1 MAKGQDELKV
11 YVCKDF
17 SIWLC
22 NCSDQDMEVGPQELF
37 GFNTGVYKDA
47 LGGRALA
54 WTHDVPKPRLLAKLM
69 FSLFFIVS
77 IFTTAG
83 VARTP
88 QLDNL
93 PWIVPKDTYLV
104 GWKADEKVT
113 PTSVANLICVAAQR
127 HGIMEVSICDHDVV
141 QKTTATSL
149 KGCKHRFSCK

>member
-1 MAKGQDELKV
+1 MGPFAKHKSSLSQVFLFQPALPALHALTLRLLAAGMAKGQDELKV

-69 FSLFFIVS
+69 FSLF
-77 IFTTAG
+77 
-83 VARTP
+83 
-88 QLDNL
+88 L
-93 PWIVPKDTYLV
+93 
-104 GWKADEKVT
+104 
-113 PTSVANLICVAAQR
+113 
-127 HGIMEVSICDHDVV
+127 
-141 QKTTATSL
+141 
-149 KGCKHRFSCK
+149 